1 MNISD
6 GSNLILHGLEVECDG
21 LILTLDCVRVN
32 LHNLVITGRRYDGVD
47 ETGEGDVAQLGAV
60 HVEGGDG
67 DLGGLESENIW
78 QPGQ

>member
-1 MNISD
+1 MR
-6 GSNLILHGLEVECDG
+6 GY
-21 LILTLDCVRVN
+21 
-32 LHNLVITGRRYDGVD
+32 LVVTGRRYDGVD

-67 DLGGLESENIW
+67 DLGGLESENVW

>member
-1 MNISD
+1 MR
-6 GSNLILHGLEVECDG
+6 GY
-21 LILTLDCVRVN
+21 
-32 LHNLVITGRRYDGVD
+32 LVVTGVLRRYDGVD

-67 DLGGLESENIW
+67 DLGGLESKNVW